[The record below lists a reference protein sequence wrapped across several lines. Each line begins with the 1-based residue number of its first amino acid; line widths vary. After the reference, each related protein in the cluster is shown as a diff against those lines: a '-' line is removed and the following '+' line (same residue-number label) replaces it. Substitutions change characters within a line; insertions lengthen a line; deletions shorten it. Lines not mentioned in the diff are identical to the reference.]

1 MEFKHVPVLLEEVI
15 NGLNIKPDGIYLD
28 CTLGGGGHS
37 SEILKKLNK
46 NGVLI
51 GVDKDKEAINFASK
65 KISKFSKI
73 INFDEIKNVYNCPK
87 SIVINSDFKNV
98 NKILENNNVKK
109 LDGILIDLGVS
120 SYQIDNAERG
130 FSYKKEGLLDMRMDQ
145 NQSLTAK
152 DIVNNYSENQLKKIF
167 YEYGEEE
174 YSHSIVNNIIK
185 YRTKKQIETT
195 TELNNIIESSL
206 PKKIIYSRNGASKKV
221 FQALRIEVNKELE
234 KLKETILEL
243 IEKLN
248 TKGRICIIS
257 FHSLEDR
264 IVKDSF
270 KIMATNCICPPNIG
284 ICVCGHK
291 AKIKLI
297 NKKPIMANEIELKEN
312 SRSSSAKLRIAERL

>member
-73 INFDEIKNVYNCPK
+73 INFDEMKNIYNCPK

-98 NKILENNNVKK
+98 VKILENNNVNK

-174 YSHSIVNNIIK
+174 FSHSIVKNIIK

-195 TELNNIIESSL
+195 IELNNIIESSL